1 MQAVPAPVP
10 SARAAVSARLALL
23 EGLIATVL
31 QHFNAQFSGFATEL
45 ADAMV
50 DGSDMDGDIRMVQLR
65 IRAGNLLRNRHFAF
79 LHLASAALEKGLRL
93 EFAQLGPKAVRP
105 PEGEPLSLVP
115 YEVMDEKVTLSA
127 ACKPFDL
134 QYSDT
139 LATLNVR
146 LAFMMDRSILRAGQN
161 PFRPEVFVTALQQAW
176 LSFNP
181 EEEAAGLLLAMLRPG
196 LMLDLAPLYEALNLS
211 LQRKGVLP
219 GGVDRARSRRSD
231 SHDASG
237 ARKRQQDEALAGQ
250 LRQLFARGADDALA
264 GMNLDLPAHALA
276 PADPNAPPPPWA
288 AAASRRARDGVA
300 RQAPRTAP
308 AEEGAGPPAA
318 GGAYVHIDSAAR
330 EHLMAYLGWMQREA
344 PRAQPA
350 AEGVQAAVP
359 HNVIYLPAIK
369 QGAPRGSLTH
379 ADESTIDLLTAVFET
394 VFRDQNIAKEIR
406 ELVLMLQVPV
416 LKAALADKD
425 FFFQESHPARRLI
438 ELLSKMGWE
447 QRKDSED
454 PLFQAMQRS
463 VERIGRDPEQELQ
476 VFTEA
481 VDELEQTIQQDEQAA
496 EQAIAEPIAAA
507 LKQEKRTAAQRSAK
521 EAVAMRIGSGEVV
534 AVVEAFLEHK
544 WTDVLTLAYTVEDE
558 KPGAVKHAT
567 AAMDDLVWSVKAKI
581 TPQERKD
588 LIAKLPGLLAR
599 LNKWLDAIKWQDADR
614 LRFFAELAECH
625 ASIVRAPVELSP
637 ERQLELSMQAAQQA
651 AERREAIKEREMEAK
666 DEEQGVLASLARG
679 MWLEFD
685 QDGAE
690 ARKVKLAWVS
700 PLRTL
705 FIFATRGRE
714 EAFTLPGEE
723 LARRFEENK
732 VRIASTDGVVGRA
745 LSQALGAADNDEI
758 SPSAASSM

>member
-1 MQAVPAPVP
+1 
-10 SARAAVSARLALL
+10 
-23 EGLIATVL
+23 
-31 QHFNAQFSGFATEL
+31 
-45 ADAMV
+45 
-50 DGSDMDGDIRMVQLR
+50 MVQLR

-79 LHLASAALEKGLRL
+79 LHLAAAALEKGLRL
-93 EFAQLGPKAVRP
+93 EFAQLGPKVVRP

-127 ACKPFDL
+127 VCKPFDL

-139 LATLNVR
+139 IATLNVR

-161 PFRPEVFVTALQQAW
+161 PFRPEVFIGALQQAW

-181 EEEAAGLLLAMLRPG
+181 EEEAAGLLLAMLKPG

-219 GGVDRARSRRSD
+219 GDVDRARSRRSD

-264 GMNLDLPAHALA
+264 GMDLNLPAHALA

-288 AAASRRARDGVA
+288 AAAATRRARDGVA
-300 RQAPRTAP
+300 RQTPRTA
-308 AEEGAGPPAA
+308 ASDDGGPPPA

-344 PRAQPA
+344 QHAQPA
-350 AEGVQAAVP
+350 DRSTRPAVP

-379 ADESTIDLLTAVFET
+379 VDESTIDLLTAVFET

-406 ELVLMLQVPV
+406 ELVLLLQVPV

-454 PLFQAMQRS
+454 PLYQAMQRS

-481 VDELEQTIQQDEQAA
+481 VDELEQTIRQDEQAA

-507 LKQEKRTAAQRSAK
+507 LNQEKRTAAQRSAK
-521 EAVAMRIGSGEVV
+521 EAVAMRIGTGEVV
-534 AVVEAFLEHK
+534 AVVEAFLENK

-567 AAMDDLVWSVKAKI
+567 AAMDDLVWSVKPKI
-581 TPQERKD
+581 SPQERKD

-651 AERREAIKEREMEAK
+651 AERREAMKERVMEAK

-679 MWLEFD
+679 MWLEFE
-685 QDGAE
+685 QEGAE
-690 ARKVKLAWVS
+690 PRKVKLAWIS

-705 FIFATRGRE
+705 FIFSTRGRE
-714 EAFTLPGEE
+714 EAFTLSGEE
-723 LARRFEENK
+723 LARRFEANK

-745 LSQALGAADNDEI
+745 LSQALGAASNEEI